1 MKHYHVLC
9 KVVPFLCDEIVFDVV
24 ISEEIVNF
32 ILRMKKLGRKD
43 GTRFEVHQWQEIPK
57 EMYDKLRPFNPSN
70 ESYLKMKR
78 KDFGEY
84 VREEEDE
91 EDDNHW

>member
-1 MKHYHVLC
+1 MC
-9 KVVPFLCDEIVFDVV
+9 SEITFDVV
-24 ISEEIVNF
+24 ISEKIVNF
-32 ILRMKKLGRKD
+32 ILRMKKQAREED
-43 GTRFEVHQWQEIPK
+43 GSRFEVHQWQEISK

-91 EDDNHW
+91 EDDDCGQF